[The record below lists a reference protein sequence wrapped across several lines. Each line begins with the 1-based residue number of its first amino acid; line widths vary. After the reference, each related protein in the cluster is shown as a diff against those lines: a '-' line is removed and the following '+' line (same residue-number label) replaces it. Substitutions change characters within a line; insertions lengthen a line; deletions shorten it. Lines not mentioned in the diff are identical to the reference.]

1 MRIVAASIA
10 TRTLEGERLTEPIE
24 NPGSEDIESWHR
36 TFAPLSFNH
45 AWELLDTA
53 ELSREEEEEMLA
65 ATFAQRYHWYEVG
78 TERNRAIADWQ
89 VSRVA
94 VVLGYADLARRF
106 GERSLEIAVEYELDP
121 FVRGFAH
128 EAIARA
134 AASVDDVELFTEHL
148 ELARAAL
155 AEIEDDED
163 REILQADLAEMS
175 EE

>member
-1 MRIVAASIA
+1 M
-10 TRTLEGERLTEPIE
+10 TEPVRD
-24 NPGSEDIESWHR
+24 PTAEDIAAWHR
-36 TFAPLSFNH
+36 TFAARAFNET
-45 AWELLDTA
+45 WELLDA
-53 ELSREEEEEMLA
+53 PELDREEQEDMLA
-65 ATFAQRYHWYEVG
+65 ATFAQRYHWYRVG

-94 VVLGYADLARRF
+94 AVLGYADLSRRF

-134 AASVDDVELFTEHL
+134 AAEVDDVETFAEHL
-148 ELARAAL
+148 DLAKAAL

-175 EE
+175 ER